1 MLDNDPLAHQFS
13 GGTIYQAFL
22 STTDYHRWHSPVT
35 GTVIKAH
42 VVPGTYY
49 ALSPAL
55 RHDNAILTAT
65 QAYLSAVATRALVFI
80 ESDNPDIGLMCFIA
94 VGMIEVSS
102 CEITVKQGER
112 VKRGEQLGMFHY
124 GGSTHCLVFCCKLSW
139 TSRSMRKPAMFL
151 SGAQSRAS
159 NTTRRNIRIYLPNN
173 ITICQCKSITICLC
187 SSFGGPHC

>member
-124 GGSTHCLVFCCKLSW
+124 GGSTHCLFF
-139 TSRSMRKPAMFL
+139 A
-151 SGAQSRAS
+151 A
-159 NTTRRNIRIYLPNN
+159 N
-173 ITICQCKSITICLC
+173 
-187 SSFGGPHC
+187 